1 MLISIGHFGLVCG
14 KATTVLGQIHYLQ
27 RAANEK
33 FGSKLGKDTV
43 AKIIV
48 ESAKIATM
56 DVDAACE
63 YMERMIAEDEHSD
76 KS

>member
-1 MLISIGHFGLVCG
+1 MLISVGRFGLVCG
-14 KATTVLGQIHYLQ
+14 KATTILEQIHYLQ

-33 FGSKLGKDTV
+33 LGDKLGKDTV
-43 AKIIV
+43 AEIMI

-56 DVDAACE
+56 DADAACE
-63 YMERMIAEDEHSD
+63 YMERMTAENEHSD